1 MIKSHRR
8 TPRCRQTFPR
18 AGRAMMEQ
26 KPVHRLER
34 SPVRAFLPPSTNFV
48 ISFCC
53 ITGVPIAYM
62 ATQAN
67 RVHLWYIGGLPKLRD
82 DEIDIRHL
90 HVFVRGLPKL
100 NSDENREITCQN
112 ARERFPASSPEPFA
126 MRSKRKKAVGGG
138 GAAPSSAPVTQ
149 NSAEGAPIPTIPL
162 DDVILPPDGEPL
174 NVGRFWGRCP

>member
-1 MIKSHRR
+1 
-8 TPRCRQTFPR
+8 
-18 AGRAMMEQ
+18 MMEQ

-67 RVHLWYIGGLPKLRD
+67 RVHLWYIIGGLPKLRD

-112 ARERFPASSPEPFA
+112 ARERERYCLLQKNAIGF
-126 MRSKRKKAVGGG
+126 
-138 GAAPSSAPVTQ
+138 
-149 NSAEGAPIPTIPL
+149 
-162 DDVILPPDGEPL
+162 D
-174 NVGRFWGRCP
+174 